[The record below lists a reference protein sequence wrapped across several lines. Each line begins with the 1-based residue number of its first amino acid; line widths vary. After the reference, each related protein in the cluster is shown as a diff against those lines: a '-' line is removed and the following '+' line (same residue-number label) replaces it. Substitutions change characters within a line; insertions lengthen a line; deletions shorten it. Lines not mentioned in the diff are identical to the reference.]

1 MIEMLFRDLEATMS
15 KDQEKVFWLGIIL
28 LSERSGKYVVV
39 DGQQRILTM
48 FLTFQSFLEDFKAEG
63 LEDENNKYKIYKS
76 FEGESKFIA
85 SETVIRCIKD
95 KYCPEFFNKKKQDNI
110 DGKLEKRIE
119 LIKNY
124 GKQIIDRKG
133 KFTFF
138 NYLKK
143 VKCAVLLLPDESYSN
158 FEDINSKT
166 VKLTLTEKCL
176 AFLLSKEKEM
186 FESGSRNLF
195 SWLIENKV
203 IESDEFFEK
212 FTNAYKRSQKQA
224 KEVTDNFL
232 SFKFFFENETK
243 AAKIFL
249 EFLTVTKQ
257 LVEGCNENQ
266 GFGKIYLREV
276 CLKDYWV
283 IYVKSKVEQ
292 NTRFIKYFLD
302 TIWKFDLI
310 RYLNGIDKNPI
321 KKQVL
326 DLVSVEVTKSKYHQF
341 LISNMSGKYKRKG
354 EKIILSYSENITKIS
369 NLKKTNQFE
378 KRLKT
383 FIFIL
388 YIYNK
393 TEGNEPNFYFYFIKN
408 KNLVIKNLYTVKD
421 SEVEDNTEKLE
432 KLANMC
438 LLEKDNQFDSKLIE
452 EKINHLED
460 SAYDYPKLYELK
472 REIIG
477 NFKKTVTEG
486 KDLKRC
492 EAFWKKRNGS
502 LQLKLNL
509 IRKQHLRIEFNLSN
523 HKQEENNKKIID
535 RPLTMEERKEIEN
548 LFIKKNNLSKTENKG
563 LFVNEEGELFY
574 LRYFIDGNPKKSRR
588 RVIVRPK
595 VYKLLKE
602 SIRNGRKP
610 KIIGYEN
617 KNGKFY
623 SYKNWEKFMR
633 YSDNPDNHPALP
645 LKNNDWIEF
654 WKYQLHS

>member
-15 KDQEKVFWLGIIL
+15 KDQDKVFWLGIIL

-85 SETVIRCIKD
+85 SETVIKCIKN
-95 KYCPEFFNKKKQDNI
+95 KYCPEFFNKEKQDNI

-176 AFLLSKEKEM
+176 AFLLSKKKEM

-195 SWLIENKV
+195 SWLVENKV

-212 FTNAYKRSQKQA
+212 FINAYKRSQKQA

-276 CLKDYWV
+276 CLKDYWI

-310 RYLNGIDKNPI
+310 RYLNGISKNPI

-393 TEGNEPNFYFYFIKN
+393 IERNEPNFYFYFIKN

-432 KLANMC
+432 KLANIC
-438 LLEKDNQFDSKLIE
+438 LLEKDNQFDNKLIE

-472 REIIG
+472 KEIIS
-477 NFKKTVTEG
+477 NFKKTVTER
-486 KDLKRC
+486 KDLKRN

-523 HKQEENNKKIID
+523 HKQEENDKKIID
-535 RPLTMEERKEIEN
+535 RPLTIEERKEIEN
-548 LFIKKNNLSKTENKG
+548 LFVKKNNLSKTENKR
-563 LFVNEEGELFY
+563 LFVNEEGEFFY
-574 LRYFIDGNPKKSRR
+574 LRYFIDGNPKKRPR
-588 RVIVRPK
+588 RVIVTPK

-602 SIRNGRKP
+602 SVRSGKKP

-654 WKYQLHS
+654 WKHQLHS